1 MSELLVK
8 FDEPISAP
16 DGRRYFAHAAG
27 KETEAGLW
35 EGWLEFVPLDDSSE
49 AFCSERETTQP
60 NRKNLDYWAQGLT
73 LVYLQGAL
81 ARATAPKSAPRVRAE
96 GQIETSRFSAP
107 RQQSRPPSNSSFKPR
122 PILDPYA
129 VYAQGEHI
137 LRSELGALSPEQVET
152 IATAYGF
159 TPARQPGDNGNPD
172 SRELV
177 DTVINGVRSA
187 EAR

>member
-16 DGRRYFAHAAG
+16 DGRRFFAHAAG
-27 KETEAGLW
+27 KETDTGLW

-73 LVYLQGAL
+73 VVYLQGAL
-81 ARATAPKSAPRVRAE
+81 ARATTPKSMPRQKVE
-96 GQIETSRFSAP
+96 GQTEASRFSAP
-107 RQQSRPPSNSSFKPR
+107 RQVSRPPSNSSFKPR

-159 TPARQPGDNGNPD
+159 TPPREVGDSGARSGRD
-172 SRELV
+172 LV
-177 DTVINGVRSA
+177 DTVVNGVRSA